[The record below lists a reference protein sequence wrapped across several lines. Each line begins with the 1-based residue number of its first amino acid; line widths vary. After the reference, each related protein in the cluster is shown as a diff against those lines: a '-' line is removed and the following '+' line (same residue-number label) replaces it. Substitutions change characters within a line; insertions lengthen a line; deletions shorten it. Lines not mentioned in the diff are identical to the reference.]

1 LTYFKTNDIIK
12 LEIFILFLNLSQM
25 ANTITFK
32 PKQVTK
38 RILSHLPERA
48 YEVVVNRYGLEGD
61 AERKT
66 LEAIGKKYG
75 ITRERVRQIENTAL
89 ALIRKSESYKSEKAV
104 FEELKKLVHNL
115 GAIISEH
122 ELLSH
127 VSKDKLTQNHV
138 HLYLTLGDEFKKHK
152 EDDHFKTRWSVDE
165 EVAEEVHK
173 SLRNIYENLSDDEL
187 VPEGE
192 LIARFLDGVKDV
204 SEQYKN
210 EEIARRWLSISKKIN
225 RNPLG
230 EWGKANS
237 SSIKTRGVKDY
248 AFLMMRKHG
257 SPMHFREVAKA
268 VSTTFNKKCHTATCH
283 NELIKDSRFVLVGRG
298 IYALSEWGYKSGVVR
313 DVIRELLKKNGP
325 MSKEDI
331 VDQVMKERYLKK
343 NTILVNL
350 QNSKYFKK
358 NKNGLYT
365 AL

>member
-1 LTYFKTNDIIK
+1 
-12 LEIFILFLNLSQM
+12 M

-38 RILSHLPERA
+38 RMLSHLPERA
-48 YEVVVNRYGLEGD
+48 YEVVTNRFGLTED
-61 AERKT
+61 AQRKT

-75 ITRERVRQIENTAL
+75 ITRERVRQIENAAL
-89 ALIRKSESYKSEKAV
+89 ALIRKSEAFKDEKGV
-104 FEELKKLVHNL
+104 FEELKKLMHTL
-115 GAIISEH
+115 GAVVSEH
-122 ELLSH
+122 ELLGH
-127 VSKDKLTQNHV
+127 ISKDKLTQNHI
-138 HLYLTLGDEFKKHK
+138 HLYLTLGDDFKKHK
-152 EDDHFKTRWSVDE
+152 EDEDFKTRWSVDD
-165 EVAEEVHK
+165 EVGDEVHK
-173 SLRNIYENLSDDEL
+173 ALKNLYENLSDDEL
-187 VPEGE
+187 VTESE
-192 LIARFLDGVKDV
+192 IVARFLDEVKEL
-204 SEQYKN
+204 STQYKN
-210 EEIARRWLSISKKIN
+210 AEIAKRWLSMSKNIS

-230 EWGKANS
+230 EWGKSTS
-237 SSIKTRGVKDY
+237 SSIKTRGIKDY

-268 VSTTFNKKCHTATCH
+268 VTNTFDKKCHTATCH

-313 DVIRELLKKNGP
+313 DVIKELLKKNGP

-358 NKNGLYT
+358 NKAGLYS
-365 AL
+365 AA

>member
-1 LTYFKTNDIIK
+1 
-12 LEIFILFLNLSQM
+12 M
-25 ANTITFK
+25 ANTVTFK

-38 RILSHLPERA
+38 RMLSNLPERA
-48 YEVVVNRYGLEGD
+48 YEVVVNRFGLTDD

-66 LEAIGKKYG
+66 LEAIGQKYG
-75 ITRERVRQIENTAL
+75 ITRERVRQIENAAL
-89 ALIRKSESYKSEKAV
+89 TLIRKSQSFKDEKAV
-104 FEELKKLVHNL
+104 FEELKKVMHTL
-115 GAIISEH
+115 GAIVSEK

-127 VSKDKLTQNHV
+127 LSKDKLTQNHI
-138 HLYLTLGDEFKKHK
+138 HLYLTLGDDFTKHK
-152 EDDHFKTRWSVDE
+152 EDDHFKTRWSVDSD
-165 EVAEEVHK
+165 VADEVHK
-173 SLRNIYENLSDDEL
+173 SLKNLYANLSDDEL
-187 VPEGE
+187 VTESE
-192 LIARFLDGVKDV
+192 LVSRFLDEVKEL

-210 EEIARRWLSISKKIN
+210 EEVAKRWLSMSKKIN

-230 EWGKANS
+230 EWGKSTS

-257 SPMHFREVAKA
+257 SPLHFREVAKA
-268 VSTTFNKKCHTATCH
+268 VASTFDKKCHTATCH

-313 DVIRELLKKNGP
+313 EVIKELLKKNGP

-358 NKNGLYT
+358 NKSGLYV
-365 AL
+365 AA